1 MRAVL
6 LLIVIAVLG
15 VVGWKK
21 RDEIPFLR
29 DAAREVQRQA
39 EKVEVPKNP
48 FDNEPPPPATSGGP
62 QSKTPT
68 GAPRRCVVN
77 GSTLYT
83 NEACPEGSTEQK
95 IKGGTITVY
104 KAPPTPAAP
113 GSASSGIPNA
123 RELLAPKGP
132 TLKQQAQD
140 KIIEGL

>member
-1 MRAVL
+1 MRVVL

-39 EKVEVPKNP
+39 DKVEVPKNP
-48 FDNEPPPPATSGGP
+48 FDTEPPPVTSGGP
-62 QSKTPT
+62 KSKVPT

-123 RELLAPKGP
+123 RELLAPQGP